1 MEGDPAQLGLALRQ
15 VAALQFWQGYAALDA
30 AYRSWKSDA
39 GAALLSRGSD
49 GPDGGGASLRVHL
62 GNSFEV
68 AVARGE
74 ALAGRLLRLAA
85 EDRLGVLVAPGDDA
99 AAGGEDPARVR
110 LLVVAAGG
118 EAGAD
123 EYRSAVDART
133 LRLQLEQ
140 ALASLTSSCPDL
152 EASVSTPAAD
162 DDADEDDAD
171 EADLP
176 SGDETL
182 LLLDRGGREQ
192 RRRRGVVV
200 VRLASAAAAPP
211 PGAPEHEALRLH
223 HKAGRAWEAM
233 AAKAAWLL
241 GGARRE
247 AAGGGGEGEGGG
259 QGGGG
264 GAPRLVVVS
273 LGASFSTA
281 AQIAR
286 HRTTAKLLTRVAKV
300 LLALTRV
307 GHYSAPLSAELAE
320 LAAGARAP
328 PGGGSLADLLAPRDA
343 RRLLRLMAAA
353 LEEAPPGPGAVLV

>member
-1 MEGDPAQLGLALRQ
+1 MRTPHVCPPPLPSPSPQ
-15 VAALQFWQGYAALDA
+15 Y
-30 AYRSWKSDA
+30 
-39 GAALLSRGSD
+39 
-49 GPDGGGASLRVHL
+49 
-62 GNSFEV
+62 
-68 AVARGE
+68 
-74 ALAGRLLRLAA
+74 
-85 EDRLGVLVAPGDDA
+85 
-99 AAGGEDPARVR
+99 VR
-110 LLVVAAGG
+110 TPQ
-118 EAGAD
+118 
-123 EYRSAVDART
+123 DART

-162 DDADEDDAD
+162 DGADEDDAD

-200 VRLASAAAAPP
+200 VRFASAAAASP

-300 LLALTRV
+300 GAARGFLEGRMQAVMQRHSDSDQTRFALGGRRGAGRAFSQPPPQPWGHQEDRPAAQQACLL
-307 GHYSAPLSAELAE
+307 GW
-320 LAAGARAP
+320 
-328 PGGGSLADLLAPRDA
+328 
-343 RRLLRLMAAA
+343 
-353 LEEAPPGPGAVLV
+353 